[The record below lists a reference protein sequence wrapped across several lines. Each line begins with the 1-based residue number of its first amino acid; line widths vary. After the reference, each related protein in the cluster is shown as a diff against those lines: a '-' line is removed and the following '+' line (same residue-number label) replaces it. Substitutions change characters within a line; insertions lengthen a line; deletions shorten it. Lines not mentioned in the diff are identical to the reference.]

1 MKNIIPTKIQKLIIN
16 GKKGEALW
24 LLSRLIDDL
33 DYGIFS
39 TEEQE
44 YIRFINSYRIRLL
57 TDWNKY
63 RDALAYICLE
73 CEMYPE
79 QSKSFA
85 YKDYLLEL
93 IESKSGNIKDKKVS
107 KENKSWFG
115 VAGMNDLKTIF
126 ERDVIMLFRK
136 PELYTRYKIPLPN
149 GMLLYGP
156 PGCGKTFI
164 ARKLADEICFN
175 YKEIS
180 PADVGSTYVH
190 GTQLEIK
197 RIFDDAINNA
207 PTLLFIDEIEALVP
221 NRKNSDV
228 SFHYKSEVNEFL
240 TQLDQCGKKGVFVVG
255 ATNFIS
261 NIDTAIL
268 RPGRFDKKI
277 FVGPPDLEARVEALK
292 IHMEGRPH
300 ENIQWVFL
308 AEMAE
313 NYTFAE
319 IEHVVNEA
327 ARIAI
332 LMKSPIN
339 TNILGKVI
347 SENKPALNDKIVN
360 SYLD

>member
-1 MKNIIPTKIQKLIIN
+1 M
-16 GKKGEALW
+16 
-24 LLSRLIDDL
+24 
-33 DYGIFS
+33 
-39 TEEQE
+39 
-44 YIRFINSYRIRLL
+44 
-57 TDWNKY
+57 Y

-73 CEMYPE
+73 CEMYSE
-79 QSKSFA
+79 QAKSFA

-93 IESKSGNIKDKKVS
+93 IEKKSKNTFSESIE
-107 KENKSWFG
+107 KENKSWSG
-115 VAGMNDLKTIF
+115 VAGMNELKTIF
-126 ERDVIMLFRK
+126 ERDIIMLFRK
-136 PELYTRYKIPLPN
+136 PELYSRYKIPLPN

-164 ARKLADEICFN
+164 ARKLASEIGFN
-175 YKEIS
+175 FKEIS
-180 PADVGSTYVH
+180 PADIGSIYVH
-190 GTQLEIK
+190 GTQIEIK
-197 RIFDDAINNA
+197 KIFEESISNS

-221 NRKNSDV
+221 SRKNSDV

-261 NIDTAIL
+261 NIDSAIL

-277 FVGPPDLEARVEALK
+277 FIGPPDLEARVEAFK
-292 IHMEGRPH
+292 IHIEGRPV

-327 ARIAI
+327 ARQAI
-332 LMKSPIN
+332 KLKSPIN

-347 SENKPALNDKIVN
+347 SENKPSLNERIIE
-360 SYLD
+360 SYLR